1 MNKQHRKQLK
11 PFIVFLWALAHGAY
25 AQQPVK
31 NLTDC
36 IQYAYE
42 NSPELK
48 IAQLK
53 VSDAEWQVKENKAYG
68 YPQLTGGLG
77 YQYFIKV
84 PAVPASAL
92 GFGTGDERIA
102 FQLRNNISGDV
113 GVNQLLFSNDYLLG
127 LRAAKI
133 YRELAEEQLST
144 TKRTVRNQVIDA
156 YLPALIITESVNILD
171 KNIVNIQTLLRE
183 TAATQEAGFSEQ
195 LDVDRLQL
203 SISTLRSQRSN
214 LLRQRETV
222 INALK
227 FTMGY
232 PVADPLEVNDSV
244 DRLLAEYGVGDTTQQ
259 LSLTNRPE
267 YRQVLKARELQTLDI
282 ERYTRPWMPVV
293 SGFVNAQGS
302 YQGNDELFW
311 VPSSL
316 AGVSA
321 NVNLWDGGIT
331 KAKRERSRVALAEV
345 EQQQVQLENALALE
359 VENARKTYISAIEDV
374 RNRQENLRL
383 AEKIYNTTQIK
394 YKAGVGS
401 SFELVSTEQQLFDAQ
416 RLLLDAQ
423 YQLLSAWTDFKQAL
437 ATE

>member
-11 PFIVFLWALAHGAY
+11 PFIVFLWALAHSAY

-42 NSPELK
+42 NSPDLK

-68 YPQLTGGLG
+68 YPQLSGNLG
-77 YQYFIKV
+77 YQYFLKV

-133 YRELAEEQLST
+133 YRELAEEELST
-144 TKRTVRNQVIDA
+144 TRRTVRNRVIDA

-171 KNIVNIQTLLRE
+171 KNISNIQTLLRE

-203 SISTLRSQRSN
+203 SISTLQSQRSN

-232 PVADPLEVNDSV
+232 PVTAPLEVTDSV

-345 EQQQVQLENALALE
+345 EQQQAQLENALALE

-374 RNRQENLRL
+374 RNREENLRL

-416 RLLLDAQ
+416 RLLLEAQ

>member
-171 KNIVNIQTLLRE
+171 KNIGNIQTLLRE

-203 SISTLRSQRSN
+203 SISTLQSQRSN

-232 PVADPLEVNDSV
+232 PVADPLEVTDSV

-293 SGFVNAQGS
+293 SGFANAQGS

>member
-171 KNIVNIQTLLRE
+171 KNIGNIQTLLRE
-183 TAATQEAGFSEQ
+183 TAATQKAGFSEQ

>member
-92 GFGTGDERIA
+92 GFGTGDARIA

-144 TKRTVRNQVIDA
+144 TRRTVRNQVIDA

-171 KNIVNIQTLLRE
+171 KNIGNIQTLLRE

-203 SISTLRSQRSN
+203 SISTLQSQRSN

-232 PVADPLEVNDSV
+232 PVADPLEVTDSV

>member
-171 KNIVNIQTLLRE
+171 KNIGNIQTLLRE